1 MLQALLLHACRTCVQ
16 QGLCTS
22 WSSSIHKSTPCCG
35 VAHASS
41 PVRNMIH
48 HKFRIAFNADVL
60 AQIYNRLQQ
69 MTQALPVAGNQ
80 DGSYLTAFSSGGL
93 Q

>member
-1 MLQALLLHACRTCVQ
+1 MPVWRACSRSHLLKELSAHDTMNALL
-16 QGLCTS
+16 
-22 WSSSIHKSTPCCG
+22 WSGYGSTDSESMMLLDPE
-35 VAHASS
+35 S
-41 PVRNMIH
+41 
-48 HKFRIAFNADVL
+48 L
-60 AQIYNRLQQ
+60 AQIYDRLQQ

>member
-1 MLQALLLHACRTCVQ
+1 MPCCEVASGPLIQSEPPYLHA
-16 QGLCTS
+16 
-22 WSSSIHKSTPCCG
+22 
-35 VAHASS
+35 ASDAES
-41 PVRNMIH
+41 
-48 HKFRIAFNADVL
+48 L
-60 AQIYNRLQQ
+60 AQIYDRLQQ